1 MATLSGFFGFLAAIL
16 AMIGLYG
23 VISFMVARRKN
34 EIGIRMALGADRH
47 TILSMILREATTL
60 LIAGLLVGV
69 FLALI
74 TASVARA
81 LVFGMQPNDPV
92 TIVLSVVGLGVIA
105 ILASWIP
112 AVRAARLNPVQ
123 TLREE

>member
-1 MATLSGFFGFLAAIL
+1 
-16 AMIGLYG
+16 
-23 VISFMVARRKN
+23 
-34 EIGIRMALGADRH
+34 
-47 TILSMILREATTL
+47 MILREATTL
-60 LIAGLLVGV
+60 LIAGLAAGT

-92 TIVLSVVGLGVIA
+92 TIVLSVLGLGLIA

-112 AVRAARLNPVQ
+112 AVRAARLNPLQ